1 MFWQKILIVLG
12 LVKNGQKVFF
22 TYLGIAPPGEGILK
36 IRKRISK
43 NWDQAIVLR
52 YSMLLYGENPGF
64 QSHLKLFRA
73 NLTKPN
79 QT

>member
-12 LVKNGQKVFF
+12 LVKKGQKVFF
-22 TYLGIAPPGEGILK
+22 TYLSIAPPGGRILK

-43 NWDQAIVLR
+43 DWDQAIILR
-52 YSMLLYGENPGF
+52 YSMLLYGQNPGF
-64 QSHLKLFRA
+64 QSHLNLFRA